1 MLAFAAYHDGQP
13 AEKWP
18 ENMASRAYCLYLADA
33 DDRPQER
40 AFDTDVGRLA
50 CYCPGGVRRRLFIR
64 HHVDGFGDPVLRTR
78 LLHSGRTL
86 HNLSVELALGRMEL
100 IDSERAKAALEG
112 LSVSPSLMDK
122 LQDVRQTVQRVVEL
136 DSMGDRATAAR
147 LADASLTVSVPAGE
161 EMALEFARE
170 RMARRLHTG
179 SLAGFR
185 FGCTGGAFAPGIDRG
200 NRFLEAFNYATLPFY
215 LSGMEPQEGD
225 VRHEPVLASARELRS
240 RGIALK
246 GHPLVWTYTPCLPPH
261 RRAMDFATC
270 CRVFR
275 DRILRDVP
283 PFRGL
288 IDYWDIINEAHDTPW
303 ANSFA
308 FTSDQM
314 VELTKVAGEAAR
326 EAAPDAKLVVNVC
339 LPFGEYAAG
348 APGRATTL
356 EYVRSCI
363 DAGVPFDIVG
373 VQFYYGGG
381 LLQYCWDMLEIS
393 RILDEYAALGREVHV
408 TELGT
413 PSAMGPD
420 PNAMIKEGNDVGLW
434 HKEWN
439 ERTQADWVEQFCTIC
454 MSMEAIT
461 AATWWSFSDAAK
473 VFWPH
478 SGLLDKHDAPKE
490 AFRRLVTLRKMAS
503 GR

>member
-13 AEKWP
+13 VEKWP
-18 ENMASRAYCLYLADA
+18 ENMASRAYCIYLADA

-40 AFDTDVGRLA
+40 AFDTDTGRLA
-50 CYCPGGVRRRLFIR
+50 CYCPEHVRRRLFIR
-64 HHVDGFGDPVLRTR
+64 HHVNGFGDPILRTR
-78 LLHSGRTL
+78 LLHSGRAL
-86 HNLSVELALGRMEL
+86 HNLSVELALGRLEL
-100 IDSERAKAALEG
+100 INGERAKAALDDIE
-112 LSVSPSLMDK
+112 PSDALMQK
-122 LQDVRQTVQRVVEL
+122 LNDAGTVARQAAEI
-136 DSMGDRATAAR
+136 DAAGDPATAAM
-147 LADASLTVSVPAGE
+147 LADASLAISVPAGE
-161 EMALEFARE
+161 EFALELARE
-170 RMARRLHTG
+170 RMARRARNG

-185 FGCTGGAFAPGIDRG
+185 FGCTGGAFAAGTTRG
-200 NRFLEAFNYATLPFY
+200 ARFLEAFNYATLPFY
-215 LSGMEPQEGD
+215 LSGMEPQPGD

-261 RRAMDFATC
+261 RRAMDFDTC

-283 PFRGL
+283 PFREL

-314 VELTKVAGEAAR
+314 VELTKMAGEATR
-326 EAAPDAKLVVNVC
+326 EAAPDARLVVNVC

-363 DAGVPFDIVG
+363 DAGVPFDIIG

-393 RILDEYAALGREVHV
+393 RILDEYAALGKEVHI

-434 HKEWN
+434 HNEWN
-439 ERTQADWVEQFCTIC
+439 ESTQADWVEQFYTIC
-454 MSMEAIT
+454 MSKEAIT
-461 AATWWSFSDAAK
+461 AATWWSFSDATH

-478 SGLLDKHDAPKE
+478 SGLLDKQDAPKD
-490 AFRRLVTLRKMAS
+490 AFRRIVRLRETTGS
-503 GR
+503 R

>member
-1 MLAFAAYHDGQP
+1 MLAFAAYHDGRP
-13 AEKWP
+13 VEAWP
-18 ENMASRAYCLYLADA
+18 DNMASRSYCLYLADA
-33 DDRPQER
+33 DCRPQER
-40 AFDTDVGRLA
+40 AFDTDIGRLA
-50 CYCPGGVRRRLFIR
+50 CYCPPGVRRRLFIR
-64 HHVDGFGDPVLRTR
+64 HHVNGFGDPILRTR
-78 LLHSGRTL
+78 VLPSGRTL
-86 HNLSVELALGRMEL
+86 HNLSIELALGRLEL
-100 IDSERAKAALEG
+100 IDTLRAASLEG
-112 LSVSPSLMDK
+112 IVLSPEL
-122 LQDVRQTVQRVVEL
+122 VQRLAEARTMADRAAKL
-136 DSMGDRATAAR
+136 DATGDRPAASAMADDS
-147 LADASLTVSVPAGE
+147 LAVSLPAGE
-161 EMALEFARE
+161 QLALELARH
-170 RMARRLHTG
+170 RMARRIRSG

-185 FGCTGGAFAPGIDRG
+185 FGCTGGAFQPGSDRAA
-200 NRFLEAFNYATLPFY
+200 RFLEAFNYATLPFY
-215 LSGMEPQEGD
+215 LSGMEPQPGD
-225 VRHEPVLASARELRS
+225 VRHDPVLASARELRA

-261 RRAMDFATC
+261 RRAMDFDTC

-275 DRILRDVP
+275 ERILRDVP

-303 ANSFA
+303 ANSLA

-314 VELTKVAGEAAR
+314 VELTKLAAEAAR
-326 EAAPDAKLVVNVC
+326 EAAPAARLVVNVC

-363 DAGVPFDIVG
+363 DAGVSFDIIG

-393 RILDEYAALGREVHV
+393 RILDEYAALGREIHI

-420 PNAMIKEGNDVGLW
+420 PNALIKEGNEVGLW
-434 HKEWN
+434 HNEWN
-439 ERTQADWVEQFCTIC
+439 ESTQADWVEQFYTIC
-454 MSMEAIT
+454 MSKPPTEAI
-461 AATWWSFSDAAK
+461 TWWSFSEAER

-478 SGLLDKHDAPKE
+478 GGLLNGSDDPKE
-490 AFRRLVTLRKMAS
+490 AFRRILSLRAMIDRS
-503 GR
+503 